1 MNSPQQCSQT
11 DLFAIRPV
19 GSSRLVLVVKG
30 IPVPQE
36 KGSKPMPHPNC
47 HIPSKKN
54 NKMWLLKTPQ
64 GKPLRRPLLI
74 TKPEYQ
80 EWTEKA
86 VRSLE
91 SQLLSMCQTGSDGTQ
106 QVHSKLFAILSL
118 LPADDSV
125 NDLVEGSW
133 KVDHSAKPGEEG
145 ATIVI
150 ERLD

>member
-1 MNSPQQCSQT
+1 MPTCSQK
-11 DLFAIRPV
+11 DLFAIQPA
-19 GSSRLVLVVKG
+19 GSKQLTLTVKG

-36 KGSKPMPHPNC
+36 KGAKPTKHPNC

-54 NKMWLLKTPQ
+54 NKMWILKTPQ
-64 GKPLRRPLLI
+64 GKPLKRPLLI

-86 VRSLE
+86 ARHLE
-91 SQLLSMCQTGSDGTQ
+91 SQLLSMCQTGSDGIQ

-118 LPADDSV
+118 LPEDDSV

-133 KVDHSAKPGEEG
+133 KVDHSANPGEEG

-150 ERLD
+150 ERLT